1 MEATNLIIGDEI
13 DPQNEAY
20 NSGQD
25 ELMMEKLNKAYN
37 IVTQNEGPNDS
48 TKTVEL
54 ATESTIADSSSDKDG
69 EVSTLQ
75 EEFIGLTLHKESGV
89 EKRKNAD
96 NSKKGPVREV
106 NERGSRPKSVAA
118 LAKKNK
124 DGKIGSV
131 TSKQPL
137 AIATNRRLSND
148 TLFSGSTTGLDSG
161 RPARIVSAPRP
172 AHLSQVQTRMSLTSS
187 PATDTK
193 DSIGLREKARHQK
206 HLKQGPPEVKEGT
219 HSSSSP
225 EGDTKPQRTGV
236 LPAYGF
242 SFKCDERAQKRKE
255 FYAKLEEKI
264 HAREVEKTTIQ
275 AKTQENQEAEIKMFR
290 KSLMFKATPM
300 PSFYHEPAPPK
311 VELKKTPP
319 TRAKSPKLSRSR
331 SSRIKDSDG
340 TSSHSSQ
347 SGRFSLDVKLTQNRV
362 AKGSSPQDYKKP
374 LRKSLPKLPSE
385 KTTLAN
391 TTVDSASISQLS
403 EQPDLEPEA
412 ECISEPSDSQGGI
425 NSEPVAEELEQAT
438 LEEPET
444 EATAS
449 KVST

>member
-1 MEATNLIIGDEI
+1 MDATNLIIGDEM
-13 DPQNEAY
+13 DHQNEAY
-20 NSGQD
+20 NSGED
-25 ELMMEKLNKAYN
+25 DLIMEKLNKAYDS
-37 IVTQNEGPNDS
+37 VTQNEGPNES

-54 ATESTIADSSSDKDG
+54 AAKSTIADSSSDKDG

-75 EEFIGLTLHKESGV
+75 EEFICLTLHKESGV
-89 EKRKNAD
+89 EKRRNAD
-96 NSKKGPVREV
+96 NSKKGPVREE
-106 NERGSRPKSVAA
+106 NEKASRPKSIAT

-148 TLFSGSTTGLDSG
+148 RHISGSTTGLDSG
-161 RPARIVSAPRP
+161 RSTKIVSAPRP
-172 AHLSQVQTRMSLTSS
+172 AHLSQQTRMPRTSS

-193 DSIGLREKARHQK
+193 DSIGLREKARHLK
-206 HLKQGPPEVKEGT
+206 HLKQGPPEVEEGT
-219 HSSSSP
+219 RSSLSP
-225 EGDTKPQRTGV
+225 EGDTKSQRTGV

-264 HAREVEKTTIQ
+264 HAKEVEKTTMQ
-275 AKTQENQEAEIKMFR
+275 AKTQENQELEIKKFR

-311 VELKKTPP
+311 VELKKILP
-319 TRAKSPKLSRSR
+319 TRAKSPKLSQSR

-340 TSSHSSQ
+340 NSSHSSQ
-347 SGRFSLDVKLTQNRV
+347 SGRLSLDTKLAQNKV
-362 AKGSSPQDYKKP
+362 AKGSSLQHYKKP
-374 LRKSLPKLPSE
+374 HRKSLPKLPSE

-391 TTVDSASISQLS
+391 TTEDSASISQLS

-412 ECISEPSDSQGGI
+412 ERISEPSECQSGI
-425 NSEPVAEELEQAT
+425 NSEPVAEELEKAT
-438 LEEPET
+438 LE
-444 EATAS
+444 
-449 KVST
+449 

>member
-172 AHLSQVQTRMSLTSS
+172 AHLSQQTRMSLTSS